1 MRDEIETYR
10 SANVQPFGV
19 NFAGVEGHRKYANKL
34 KLPFPLL
41 SNPEREV
48 IAAYGAL
55 KAGEPQRDGGVRR
68 SRDAGAG
75 REPCIARLGWGCAE
89 VAGIHYVSCT
99 QGGRELRQPR

>member
-1 MRDEIETYR
+1 VRDEIETYR

-55 KAGEPQRDGGVRR
+55 KADGKKIQRTVVLVNRNGTVEF
-68 SRDAGAG
+68 A
-75 REPCIARLGWGCAE
+75 ARGMPGPDESLASLG
-89 VAGIHYVSCT
+89 
-99 QGGRELRQPR
+99 